1 MSNITDIVSSAQ
13 GGQLVDNLAQR
24 FGLSHEQMD
33 AAVKALV
40 PALAI
45 GLQNAAGNPD
55 SLQHVIAAVAQP
67 AHYSAFENPDAA
79 YAEDNVANGRDLV
92 ENLFGSS
99 AAAGQVAQ
107 LASRESGVRPDILQQ
122 LLPILAPIILGGLFK
137 SLKNKGL
144 DGILGS
150 LASSGG
156 LGSVLGNLTSA
167 GAPSG
172 GASAPAPAP
181 GGGGLLGGLL
191 SLLLG
196 AFLGGRRPA
205 PAPTAPPPASPLPGG
220 FDRATLEAALEQ
232 IKNTFQPGAA
242 ANANHNAELEDVL
255 SKVFGPSK

>member
-13 GGQLVDNLAQR
+13 GGQLVDNLALR

-33 AAVKALV
+33 AAVKALIS
-40 PALAI
+40 ALAI
-45 GLQNAAGNPD
+45 GLQNAARNPN

-67 AHYSAFENPDAA
+67 THYSAFENPDAA
-79 YAEDNVANGRDLV
+79 YAEENIANGRDVV
-92 ENLFGSS
+92 EHLFGSS

-150 LASSGG
+150 LASSGA
-156 LGSVLGNLTSA
+156 LGSVLGNLTGA

-172 GASAPAPAP
+172 GAAAPAPRK
-181 GGGGLLGGLL
+181 GLLGGLL
-191 SLLLG
+191 GLLLG
-196 AFLGGRRPA
+196 ALLGRRGPA
-205 PAPTAPPPASPLPGG
+205 PAPAAPPPASPLPGG
-220 FDRATLEAALEQ
+220 FDRATLEAVLEQ
-232 IKNTFQPGAA
+232 IKNAFQPGAV
-242 ANANHNAELEDVL
+242 ANVNHNAELEDVL